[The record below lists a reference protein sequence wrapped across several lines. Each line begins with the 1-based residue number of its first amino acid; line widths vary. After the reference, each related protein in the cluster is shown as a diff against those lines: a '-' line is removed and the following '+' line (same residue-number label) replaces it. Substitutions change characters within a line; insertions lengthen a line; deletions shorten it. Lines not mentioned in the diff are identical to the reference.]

1 MVLYVYFF
9 AYFVTFRKHF
19 YYLLSQNVNNEKKNW
34 AQREVLKTERQTRHL
49 LQQMTRLPLLFY

>member
-19 YYLLSQNVNNEKKNW
+19 RYLLFQNVNNEKNW

>member
-9 AYFVTFRKHF
+9 AYFITFRKHF
-19 YYLLSQNVNNEKKNW
+19 YYLFSQNVNNEKKW